1 MSLSGNGREQ
11 EVFFM
16 RSVSNA
22 APMLALF
29 LFVFGLPAFGQN
41 PNLFETQPA
50 AHAGH
55 DDSPLTADQKA
66 AGERESIF

>member
-1 MSLSGNGREQ
+1 
-11 EVFFM
+11 M
-16 RSVSNA
+16 RFVLNA

-29 LFVFGLPAFGQN
+29 FFTFGMPGFGQN

-55 DDSPLTADQKA
+55 DAPLTDAQKA
-66 AGERESIF
+66 AGEKESIF